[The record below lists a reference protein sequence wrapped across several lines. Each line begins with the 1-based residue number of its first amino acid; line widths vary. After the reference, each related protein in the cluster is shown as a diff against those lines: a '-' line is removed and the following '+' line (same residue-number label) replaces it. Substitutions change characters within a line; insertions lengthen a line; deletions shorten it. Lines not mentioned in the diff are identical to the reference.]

1 MDICLHRYYHQ
12 SPQAHLTAGRR
23 QSASEAW
30 KILGGEEAPLSCPR
44 PAPVKTLPLL
54 LPGVWNAADDGA
66 EHEGCDKGKEGQVD
80 EALHT
85 IVAEA
90 RQCLHVV
97 LSRKKRTQPGTGE
110 N

>member
-1 MDICLHRYYHQ
+1 M
-12 SPQAHLTAGRR
+12 P
-23 QSASEAW
+23 
-30 KILGGEEAPLSCPR
+30 KPR
-44 PAPVKTLPLL
+44 TLVKTLPLL

-90 RQCLHVV
+90 SQCLHIV
-97 LSRKKRTQPGTGE
+97 LSRKNGAQNRGQGE

>member
-1 MDICLHRYYHQ
+1 MLVSHLQSVRNVQALH
-12 SPQAHLTAGRR
+12 S
-23 QSASEAW
+23 
-30 KILGGEEAPLSCPR
+30 
-44 PAPVKTLPLL
+44 VKTLPLL

-90 RQCLHVV
+90 RQCLHIV
-97 LSRKKRTQPGTGE
+97 LSRRNGAQNRGQGE